1 MYKIDFMASHHV
13 FPLFISSMISMIACL
28 PLAEFESKLLTV
40 MSSSVPCRNGIPI
53 TLITADCSN
62 RVLMKFTE
70 QWHWYGTYHLHIRVS
85 WVDGISQLLIN
96 CN

>member
-1 MYKIDFMASHHV
+1 MYKIDFIVSHHV

-62 RVLMKFTE
+62 RVLMNSLSS
-70 QWHWYGTYHLHIRVS
+70 GTGMECITYIL
-85 WVDGISQLLIN
+85 GLAGLME
-96 CN
+96 